1 MPPSTKLPSKKAP
14 ARGKTPYQNRVIKN
28 VLGLSA
34 EKLAYGR
41 AKREWE
47 YRGEVT
53 DHGPLKDQIPKPA
66 ECQFCGHPIRYGYR
80 LHNAVNQKVVEV
92 GSECLG
98 NFLEITPALAIS
110 LDADKRAAVKER
122 KNRQLKRRR
131 GIYAAAVTEVARIER
146 AVQAEIRK
154 RGGGGFIPRP
164 SRSRYS
170 PTAALEM
177 IGWNPSYFYNRITS
191 PRGGLNPNFIPVLA
205 AKYGVAIDLDKIM
218 AFVEEAAKMKRRTG
232 SVRSDPSI

>member
-1 MPPSTKLPSKKAP
+1 MPPSTKPPSKKAP

-47 YRGEVT
+47 YRGEVI

-131 GIYAAAVTEVARIER
+131 EIYAAARGEAGKVATAVCAAYNAATATGKKGYPGNPFWKDRDYILPTGNNAATLYR
-146 AVQAEIRK
+146 ALASGELDRLAE
-154 RGGGGFIPRP
+154 
-164 SRSRYS
+164 
-170 PTAALEM
+170 
-177 IGWNPSYFYNRITS
+177 
-191 PRGGLNPNFIPVLA
+191 
-205 AKYGVAIDLDKIM
+205 KYGVTMDRQKIE
-218 AFVEEAAKMKRRTG
+218 AFVQEAGKVKAADRI
-232 SVRSDPSI
+232 SAF